1 MAVNTALQPNIYQDT
16 NNISPDTALQAERL
30 QIERVYEEWQEYVYT
45 GKIPSYL
52 GKLVSEVTPD
62 SKAQDRLLSQLS
74 GYISLIVL
82 DFAQGS
88 PLEAYNLAQAA
99 VLGRA
104 VAIKQ
109 RLTNTEVL
117 DELIGVAVN
126 SVKRDHAEAEVNIA
140 EPIVLKDAQ
149 AGSGE
154 HEGLKTKAGSHSEA
168 HPNRYQQL
176 AALLKRNGANDDIV
190 RKLIPTLS
198 EITIRVLLSNP

>member
-104 VAIKQ
+104 VAIK
-109 RLTNTEVL
+109 
-117 DELIGVAVN
+117 
-126 SVKRDHAEAEVNIA
+126 
-140 EPIVLKDAQ
+140 
-149 AGSGE
+149 
-154 HEGLKTKAGSHSEA
+154 
-168 HPNRYQQL
+168 
-176 AALLKRNGANDDIV
+176 
-190 RKLIPTLS
+190 
-198 EITIRVLLSNP
+198 